1 MSKHGGS
8 AYAFGDDMETSQNGW
23 LSADMEMAAIDFKSK
38 QVKSPQKSL
47 KMAHFESEEGPRVVA
62 VDLSKDEGDG
72 HLQE

>member
-8 AYAFGDDMETSQNGW
+8 AYAFGDNMETSQNGW

-38 QVKSPQKSL
+38 QVPPKSS
-47 KMAHFESEEGPRVVA
+47 KMAHFESENGPRVIA
-62 VDLSKDEGDG
+62 VNLSKDEADA